1 LSEAPVIAAKPL
13 EPRPPARSHAL
24 MDFLMLIT
32 TFCWAAN
39 IVAGKLVLHSM
50 GALALSEV
58 RVMGATVLFAP
69 IFFFARGRAAL
80 RLTRREWGFLA
91 LTAFFG
97 ITLNQLF
104 FIGGIGR
111 TSAAHSG
118 LIVALGPVMVL
129 ILSCALHME
138 ALTTLKTVG
147 ALVALTGVGFLTT
160 GKGAHTSGA
169 TLLGDALLFVG
180 GAAFAYY
187 TILLKE
193 VADRYDALTLNT
205 LVFGMGAVFMLPFS
219 ARAIAEV
226 NWGALSRE
234 AWWGIAFMVIL
245 GSVISYL
252 IYAFAL
258 TELTASRVA
267 AFAYLQPVIAA
278 GLGIWMLGEFL
289 TSRVVIGGAL
299 ILLGVY
305 LAERERGEEK
315 LAPQVP
321 HIVP

>member
-1 LSEAPVIAAKPL
+1 
-13 EPRPPARSHAL
+13 
-24 MDFLMLIT
+24 MDFLMLVA

-39 IVAGKLVLHSM
+39 IIAGKLVLHSIS
-50 GALALSEV
+50 ALALAQV
-58 RVMGATVLFAP
+58 RVSGAAILFAAM
-69 IFFFARGRAAL
+69 FLLGRGRPAL
-80 RLTRREWGFLA
+80 RLTRRDWGFLA

-104 FIGGIGR
+104 FITGIGR

-118 LIVALGPVMVL
+118 LIVALGPVTVL
-129 ILSCALHME
+129 ILSCALRLE
-138 ALTTLKTVG
+138 ALTALKTVG
-147 ALVALTGVGFLTT
+147 AVISLVGVGLLTA
-160 GKGAHTSGA
+160 GKGAHTGGA
-169 TLLGDALLFVG
+169 NWVGDALLLVG

-193 VADRYDALTLNT
+193 VADRYDVLTLNT
-205 LVFGMGAVFMLPFS
+205 LVFGMGAAFMLPFS
-219 ARAIAEV
+219 AGAIGGV
-226 NWGALSRE
+226 GWSALPAE

-245 GSVISYL
+245 GSVVAYL

-278 GLGIWMLGEFL
+278 GLGIWLLGETL
-289 TSRVVIGGAL
+289 NSRVVMGGAL

-305 LAERERGEEK
+305 LAERERGDETLLSK
-315 LAPQVP
+315 AVP
-321 HIVP
+321 DAR

>member
-1 LSEAPVIAAKPL
+1 
-13 EPRPPARSHAL
+13 
-24 MDFLMLIT
+24 MDFLMFIA

-39 IVAGKLVLHSM
+39 IIAGKLVLHSM
-50 GALALSEV
+50 SALALAQI
-58 RVMGATVLFAP
+58 RVTGATILFFVLF
-69 IFFFARGRAAL
+69 FLGRGRAAL

-104 FIGGIGR
+104 FISGIGK

-129 ILSCALHME
+129 ILSCALRLE
-138 ALTTLKTVG
+138 ALTALKTVG
-147 ALVALTGVGFLTT
+147 AAISLAGVGVLTA

-169 TLLGDALLFVG
+169 TWIGDALLLVG
-180 GAAFAYY
+180 SAAFAYY

-205 LVFGMGAVFMLPFS
+205 LVFGMGAVFMLPFG
-219 ARAIAEV
+219 ARAAARV
-226 NWGALSRE
+226 SWMALSAE
-234 AWWGIAFMVIL
+234 AWWGIAFMIIL
-245 GSVISYL
+245 GSVVSYL

-258 TELTASRVA
+258 TKLTASRVA

-278 GLGIWMLGEFL
+278 GLGIWLLGEAL
-289 TSRVVIGGAL
+289 SSRVIVGGVL

-305 LAERERGEEK
+305 LAERERDEEK
-315 LAPQVP
+315 LFTKAVQNAP
-321 HIVP
+321 